1 MSRYEEGAVAA
12 APTRAQSALVEEAL
26 AIEAESA
33 REAGTLGYMARA
45 MVQATM
51 PHRRVENVHHVRTNG
66 DYTLTMVA
74 TNPAIGL
81 PYGAVPRL
89 MLAWIGAET
98 MRTGERELVLGESMS
113 AFMAQLGMVP
123 TGGRWGS
130 ITRLKDQS
138 MRLFSCAIACSY
150 MNESRLDTGPDP
162 LRIGRAQLWWD
173 TKRPEQGSL
182 FRSTLTLS
190 EAFHREIVEHPVPL
204 DMRVLQA
211 LRKSPLAL
219 DVYSW
224 TVYRI
229 HTLNRSGR
237 PSTTVPWEALRL
249 QFGAGYADGPQG
261 MRDFR
266 KAFLRELVKVRTF
279 YPEALIGEVVSGLR
293 LERSPEHLPQRPRR
307 STGSCG

>member
-1 MSRYEEGAVAA
+1 MKEKALD
-12 APTRAQSALVEEAL
+12 ALVADAL

-51 PHRRVENVHHVRTNG
+51 PHRRVDNVHHVRTNG

-81 PYGAVPRL
+81 PYGSVPRL

-130 ITRLKDQS
+130 ITRLKEQS

-150 MNESRLDTGPDP
+150 STPE
-162 LRIGRAQLWWD
+162 RAALGSMFNVGEADLWWAPRVPGQ
-173 TKRPEQGSL
+173 TAL

-190 EAFHREIVEHPVPL
+190 KAFHREIVEHPVPL

-219 DVYSW
+219 DIYSW
-224 TVYRI
+224 SVYRI

-237 PSTTVPWEALRL
+237 LSATIPWEALRL
-249 QFGAGYADGPQG
+249 QFGAGYADTATGLR
-261 MRDFR
+261 MFR
-266 KAFLRELVKVRTF
+266 RAFLRELTKVRAF
-279 YPEALIGEVVSGLR
+279 YPEAKIEDGSSGLS
-293 LERSPEHLPQRPRR
+293 LTRSPEHLSARPTR
-307 STGSCG
+307 SLPPSRFRG